1 MWLQAVSDLAGDL
14 ERLAATTTGKQRDY
28 SLPAGWAPSV
38 AYRPDGT
45 AELTTLG
52 AGTPTGDDWTEEVRA
67 LGVSVPDG
75 WTCRLVEVR
84 HDPAAWVR
92 HGQGDDAT
100 TEPVTRRRWVVE
112 PARSRADV
120 DGLLAAIG
128 KRRPK
133 PKPREAG
140 GARSFVYPVA
150 DWQLGKTAYG
160 QGTDTTVQR
169 IYDSLERSLA
179 TLKGWRRHGIGDI
192 VLAGLGDMC
201 EGITSQKGAVALT
214 SDLTMTEQSRV
225 YRRLLLEHVKVFAD
239 LTDRLIVPVVPG
251 NHDEP
256 HRLLGG
262 HPRGDDSWA
271 VEGAVAVADALALA
285 GGFDHVEV
293 VVPSVE
299 EMTVAVETA
308 GTVLG
313 CAHGHK
319 MPRGKAHQWLAE
331 QAHARTRIG
340 AADVLLTGHYHTFQ
354 SAFDGGR
361 YWFQIPTQDPGS
373 PWYDASHGGGTLPGG
388 VALTVADGKPLDLAW
403 V

>member
-1 MWLQAVSDLAGDL
+1 MSLAEDLD
-14 ERLAATTTGKQRDY
+14 RLAATTSGKQRDH

-52 AGTPTGDDWTEEVRA
+52 PGTPTDDWTAEVRA
-67 LGVSVPDG
+67 LGVTVPDG

-100 TEPVTRRRWVVE
+100 TEPVTRRRWILE
-112 PARSRADV
+112 PHRERANIDE
-120 DGLLAAIG
+120 LLTALG

-133 PKPREAG
+133 PTPATADGRA
-140 GARSFVYPVA
+140 FIYPIA

-160 QGTDTTVQR
+160 EGTAATIGR
-169 IYDSLERSLA
+169 IYDSLDRAL
-179 TLKGWRRHGIGDI
+179 TLHKQWRRHGIGDI

-201 EGITSQKGAVALT
+201 EGVTSQKGAVALT
-214 SDLTMTEQSRV
+214 SDLTMTEQARV
-225 YRRLLLEHVKVFAD
+225 YRRLLLEHIKALAP
-239 LTDRLIVPVVPG
+239 LTDRLVVPVVPG

-262 HPRGDDSWA
+262 TPRGDDSWA
-271 VEGAVAVADALALA
+271 VEGAVAVADALLLA
-285 GGFDHVEV
+285 GGYDHVEI
-293 VVPSVE
+293 VVPAIE
-299 EMTVAVETA
+299 EMTVTVETA

-319 MPRGKAHQWLAE
+319 IPRGKAHRWLAE

-340 AADVLLTGHYHTFQ
+340 AADILLTGHYHTFT
-354 SAFDGGR
+354 ADTDAGR
-361 YWFQIPTQDPGS
+361 HWFQIPTQDPGS
-373 PWYDASHGGGTLPGG
+373 PWYDASHGGGTAPGG
-388 VALTVADGKPLDLAW
+388 VVLTALDGKPLDLAW